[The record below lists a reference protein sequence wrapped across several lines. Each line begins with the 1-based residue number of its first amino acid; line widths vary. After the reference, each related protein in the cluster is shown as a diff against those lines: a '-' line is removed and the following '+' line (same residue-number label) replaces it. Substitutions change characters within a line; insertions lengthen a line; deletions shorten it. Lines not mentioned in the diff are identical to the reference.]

1 MNPIPI
7 AFIGGSQLS
16 AVGNTHR
23 IASEMDNR
31 FELVAGCFSR
41 NPDVNQST
49 ASNWGL
55 STDQA
60 YQNWK
65 SLLDSVDTNSTVIA
79 LLTPT
84 PHHFEVLEAAIS
96 MGFRIIC
103 EKSVTSSLDEIRSL
117 SAQIDKS
124 RSSLHAVY
132 NYTGYPM
139 IRELREIVQS
149 GILGKLLHCEVEM
162 PQEGFLRR
170 KADGTEIQPQEWR
183 RYDDFIPTV
192 SLDLGIH
199 VVNLFRFVTGER
211 IEKVVGHYQS
221 RGNVPDVV
229 DNVSALAECSNDLT
243 ADFRFGKTSLGKS
256 NGLSVNIYGSEGSA
270 SWIQI
275 DPEYLRLSDC
285 FGTTKKLH
293 RGSVSCMLAH
303 LDRYNRFKAGHP
315 SGFLEAFSNHY
326 FDIADELEGLVK
338 ASEFTFS
345 ANDAMTDMAVL
356 HALSESVQSKKWT
369 VVTNDKK

>member
-49 ASNWGL
+49 ASSWGL
-55 STDQA
+55 STDQT

-96 MGFRIIC
+96 KGCRIIC
-103 EKSVTSSLDEIRSL
+103 EKSVTSSLEEIRTL
-117 SAQIDKS
+117 SAQIDDS

-139 IRELREIVQS
+139 IRELREIVS
-149 GILGKLLHCEVEM
+149 
-162 PQEGFLRR
+162 QE
-170 KADGTEIQPQEWR
+170 P
-183 RYDDFIPTV
+183 
-192 SLDLGIH
+192 
-199 VVNLFRFVTGER
+199 
-211 IEKVVGHYQS
+211 
-221 RGNVPDVV
+221 
-229 DNVSALAECSNDLT
+229 
-243 ADFRFGKTSLGKS
+243 
-256 NGLSVNIYGSEGSA
+256 
-270 SWIQI
+270 
-275 DPEYLRLSDC
+275 
-285 FGTTKKLH
+285 
-293 RGSVSCMLAH
+293 
-303 LDRYNRFKAGHP
+303 
-315 SGFLEAFSNHY
+315 
-326 FDIADELEGLVK
+326 
-338 ASEFTFS
+338 
-345 ANDAMTDMAVL
+345 
-356 HALSESVQSKKWT
+356 
-369 VVTNDKK
+369 